1 MLFISIQLLGWGQT
15 GHRVVG
21 EMAQKHLSELAEA
34 RINKILANQTLAE
47 VSNWMDNVKSN
58 RDYDSLRNWHW
69 VTIPDGMTYE
79 ETEKN
84 EEGDIIHGIEYIIE
98 KLKTGNLDP
107 NLEADYLKILVHLVG
122 DVHMPLHVGN
132 GKDRGGNQ
140 VEVEWF
146 WKNSN
151 IHRVWDSQMIDSKE
165 YSYTEL
171 ADLLNR
177 ENVLKVDYWQSTNVR
192 DWAHEAMKY
201 RPQIYDIPKDGKINY
216 EYRYKNWD
224 LLCNQLRKGGIRLA
238 GILNEI
244 YG

>member
-1 MLFISIQLLGWGQT
+1 MKIIVIVPMLFISIQLLGWGQT

-98 KLKTGNLDP
+98 KLKT
-107 NLEADYLKILVHLVG
+107 Y
-122 DVHMPLHVGN
+122 
-132 GKDRGGNQ
+132 
-140 VEVEWF
+140 
-146 WKNSN
+146 
-151 IHRVWDSQMIDSKE
+151 
-165 YSYTEL
+165 
-171 ADLLNR
+171 
-177 ENVLKVDYWQSTNVR
+177 
-192 DWAHEAMKY
+192 
-201 RPQIYDIPKDGKINY
+201 
-216 EYRYKNWD
+216 
-224 LLCNQLRKGGIRLA
+224 
-238 GILNEI
+238 
-244 YG
+244 